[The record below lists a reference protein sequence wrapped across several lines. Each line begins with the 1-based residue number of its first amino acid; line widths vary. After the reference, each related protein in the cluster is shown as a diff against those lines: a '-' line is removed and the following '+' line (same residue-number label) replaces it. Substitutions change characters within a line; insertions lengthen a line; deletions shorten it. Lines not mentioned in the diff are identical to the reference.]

1 MKKCMWGILPLLLL
15 AISCSKD
22 DDKKINTDNTPT
34 ATAPL
39 VTPRVAVYVDDP
51 EGNQID
57 MTGILEIFP
66 CIGNTSFYFGNYINK
81 KLSSFN
87 GFYPLE
93 NGEILEQYYRQL
105 SLPEG
110 EYNMVYWGT
119 PVYDEPEYSHPAIIT
134 PGVSIGS
141 DMSSLYLQL
150 RANNDSTY
158 APVYDIV
165 HAVKEADITYEDLSV
180 ALTRV
185 VAGVKV
191 SVTMNDSSTFS
202 PNIAS
207 MEVRIGSIAEKM
219 NYYTA
224 QAENKTKTVKFGL
237 VRSDD
242 GKTMSNA
249 TVMLFPSA
257 ANPLFELRITM
268 QDGSLHKLSQNL
280 GSTLSANTRLTLN
293 IVMGDIIVGET
304 SGHFTI
310 EEWEEDSE
318 TIEFPIAY

>member
-1 MKKCMWGILPLLLL
+1 MWGILPLLLL

-134 PGVSIGS
+134 PGQDVLSLVLVSLP
-141 DMSSLYLQL
+141 LYVL
-150 RANNDSTY
+150 
-158 APVYDIV
+158 
-165 HAVKEADITYEDLSV
+165 YEISI
-180 ALTRV
+180 RV
-185 VAGVKV
+185 VKRCTGK
-191 SVTMNDSSTFS
+191 
-202 PNIAS
+202 PGGAS
-207 MEVRIGSIAEKM
+207 AS
-219 NYYTA
+219 
-224 QAENKTKTVKFGL
+224 
-237 VRSDD
+237 
-242 GKTMSNA
+242 
-249 TVMLFPSA
+249 
-257 ANPLFELRITM
+257 
-268 QDGSLHKLSQNL
+268 
-280 GSTLSANTRLTLN
+280 
-293 IVMGDIIVGET
+293 
-304 SGHFTI
+304 
-310 EEWEEDSE
+310 
-318 TIEFPIAY
+318 

>member
-1 MKKCMWGILPLLLL
+1 M
-15 AISCSKD
+15 A
-22 DDKKINTDNTPT
+22 
-34 ATAPL
+34 A
-39 VTPRVAVYVDDP
+39 
-51 EGNQID
+51 
-57 MTGILEIFP
+57 
-66 CIGNTSFYFGNYINK
+66 
-81 KLSSFN
+81 
-87 GFYPLE
+87 
-93 NGEILEQYYRQL
+93 
-105 SLPEG
+105 
-110 EYNMVYWGT
+110 
-119 PVYDEPEYSHPAIIT
+119 
-134 PGVSIGS
+134 
-141 DMSSLYLQL
+141 LYLQL
-150 RANNDSTY
+150 RANRDSTY

-207 MEVRIGSIAEKM
+207 MEVRIGSIAEKI

-242 GKTMSNA
+242 GKTMGNA

-268 QDGSLHKLSQNL
+268 QDGTPAHTLTEPWAAPCRPIHALHST
-280 GSTLSANTRLTLN
+280 SSWATLSWGKHRDTSPSKSGKRPRKPSNFPWHTDTDTDATLSGC
-293 IVMGDIIVGET
+293 IET
-304 SGHFTI
+304 SFSMH
-310 EEWEEDSE
+310 
-318 TIEFPIAY
+318 PVA